1 MFPPIES
8 AQSGMLRVSSLHT
21 VYWETVGDVRATPI
35 LFLHGGPGGGC
46 TARHRQFFDSA
57 TAYVTLFDQRGCG
70 RSTPLGEV
78 VENTTQDLI
87 EDIERLRK
95 HLRIERWLVFGG
107 SWGSTLALAYGQ
119 AHPERCLGFILRGIF
134 LGTKSEIAWFLHGM
148 GGFFP
153 QEHEAWLSALTPEE
167 RAAPLRPYLRR
178 MLDDHN
184 PAAQLAATKAW
195 ARYEAAC
202 ASLTRKTTTLHD
214 DAHSGFALAR
224 LEAHYM
230 ANDCFLE
237 PDQLLTHLHRIEHL
251 PATIIHGRYDVIC
264 QPKIAFTLAKKWAR
278 AKLHIVE
285 AAGHSAHEP
294 GIENALVASTQ
305 QMLSEL
311 TAQKNPA

>member
-8 AQSGMLRVSSLHT
+8 SQSGMLRVSALHT
-21 VYWETVGDVRATPI
+21 LYWETVGNTRATPI

-46 TARHRQFFDSA
+46 TARHRQFFDPTKSH
-57 TAYVTLFDQRGCG
+57 VTLFDQRGCG

-78 VENTTQDLI
+78 AENTTQDLI
-87 EDIERLRK
+87 EDIEQLRK

-134 LGTKSEIAWFLHGM
+134 LGTQSEIDWFLRGM

-153 QEHEAWLSALTPEE
+153 KEHEAWLSVLTPEE
-167 RAAPLRPYLRR
+167 RAAPLAPYLKR
-178 MLDDHN
+178 MLDDN
-184 PAAQLAATKAW
+184 PATQLAATRAW

-202 ASLTRKTTTLHD
+202 ATLTRKTTSPQE

-230 ANDCFLE
+230 ANACFLS
-237 PDQLLTHLHRIEHL
+237 PNQLLEHLHRIDHL
-251 PATIIHGRYDVIC
+251 PATIIQGRYDVIC
-264 QPKIAFTLAKKWAR
+264 QPKVAFALAEKWSR

-285 AAGHSAHEP
+285 SAGHSAHEP

-305 QMLSEL
+305 QMLSEI
-311 TAQKNPA
+311 TAQKNLA

>member
-1 MFPPIES
+1 MFPPIDS
-8 AQSGMLRVSSLHT
+8 TQNGMLRVSALHT
-21 VYWETVGDVRATPI
+21 VYWERVGDARATPV

-46 TARHRQFFDSA
+46 TVRHRQFFDP
-57 TAYVTLFDQRGCG
+57 TKTNVVLFDQRGCG
-70 RSTPLGEV
+70 RSTPIGEV
-78 VENTTQDLI
+78 EENTTQALI
-87 EDIERLRK
+87 EDIEQLRK

-119 AHPERCLGFILRGIF
+119 AYPERCLAFILRGIF
-134 LGTKSEIAWFLHGM
+134 LGTTGEIDWFLHGM

-153 QEHEAWLSALTPEE
+153 EEHEAWLSVLNPEE
-167 RAAPLRPYLRR
+167 RAAPLLPYLQR
-178 MLDDHN
+178 MFNEN
-184 PAAQLAATKAW
+184 PATQLAATRAW

-202 ASLTRKTTTLHD
+202 ATLTRKSTTLQE

-230 ANDCFLE
+230 VHECFLS
-237 PDQLLTHLHRIEHL
+237 PNQLLDNLHRIGHL

-264 QPKIAFTLAKKWAR
+264 QPKIAFMLAKKWSR

-285 AAGHSAHEP
+285 SAGHSAHEI

-305 QMLSEL
+305 QMLAEL
-311 TAQKNPA
+311 AAQKS